1 MMELKDVFVA
11 DSMRMDKY
19 DDFST
24 GLNKTLMASR
34 LIITW
39 IFIGIMVGAYE
50 AAFKRAMTRVQFGKP
65 IAGF

>member
-1 MMELKDVFVA
+1 MMELKDVFVP

-39 IFIGIMVGAYE
+39 IFVGIMVGAYE
-50 AAFKRAMTRVQFGKP
+50 AAF
-65 IAGF
+65 